1 MLTYPLSHIPYL
13 LWNNIFIS
21 MGIFSFS
28 LGSKM
33 LTYPLLSNMNMRRGE
48 ERKEG
53 AAASSLY
60 LFDPSR

>member
-1 MLTYPLSHIPYL
+1 
-13 LWNNIFIS
+13 
-21 MGIFSFS
+21 MGIFIFS